1 MRDLPIDDQVG
12 TLKRT
17 CDVAEAALADVVEVA
32 RHEGHDRVL
41 GIDVRVDL
49 LHRVGGL
56 VPGVRDGG
64 SDHLA
69 HEAHP
74 LASEDR
80 AGGRDRAGGG
90 QVDGERTARTLEVRR
105 GENGGAGGCL
115 IDDVSDPPAC
125 DRAAQQRDVQAAIRP
140 EVVDESAQTAKE
152 GAILEPLD
160 AAAYLFRHVAKV
172 SVIDA
177 HWMAVA
183 RGDEPADL
191 VVSGGHVLSVFTKE
205 WLDVDVAIQDGH
217 VVGLGRYEG
226 REQLEVSGAYLVPGF
241 IDAHMH
247 LESSKLMVDEFAR
260 AVLVHGTTAVVAD
273 PHEIANVLGTDG
285 IHWLLD
291 CCEDLPLDVYVMASS
306 CVPASQF
313 ESPRRPFTTGDIE
326 SLLRRSRTI
335 GIAEMMN
342 FPGVIG
348 GRESEL
354 AKLET
359 GLTDHVDGHAPGVRG
374 PALNA
379 YVAAGIGSDH
389 EAMTFEEALEKRRL
403 GMWVLLREASIA
415 RNLRDLLP
423 LVKRYG
429 TERCAF
435 CTDDREPDFI
445 VEQGHINQMVRVA
458 VEEGVSPEDALVMA
472 TINPATCHRL
482 WHLGAIA
489 PGYQADILVMDDLKT
504 FNPRQ
509 VLKRGAPPRH
519 VKVEVPDWV
528 RQTVSLAPL
537 AATSFRVAA
546 GPKKIRVMRVIPAQ
560 LVTGVESVEPTVE
573 DGCIVADAARDLVKI
588 AVVERHHASGR
599 IGLGF
604 ATNVGLKRGAFAS
617 TVAHDAHN
625 IVLLGVDDRDMAV
638 CATRLAEI
646 GGGIVIAEGGRA
658 VEELPLPV
666 AGLMSDRPL
675 AEVDERLRSMERRLN
690 SMGVTMTSPFMTL
703 SFLALS
709 VIPELKITDR
719 GLVDVGR
726 FELVPLG
733 IE

>member
-1 MRDLPIDDQVG
+1 
-12 TLKRT
+12 
-17 CDVAEAALADVVEVA
+17 
-32 RHEGHDRVL
+32 
-41 GIDVRVDL
+41 
-49 LHRVGGL
+49 
-56 VPGVRDGG
+56 
-64 SDHLA
+64 
-69 HEAHP
+69 
-74 LASEDR
+74 
-80 AGGRDRAGGG
+80 
-90 QVDGERTARTLEVRR
+90 
-105 GENGGAGGCL
+105 
-115 IDDVSDPPAC
+115 
-125 DRAAQQRDVQAAIRP
+125 
-140 EVVDESAQTAKE
+140 
-152 GAILEPLD
+152 
-160 AAAYLFRHVAKV
+160 
-172 SVIDA
+172 
-177 HWMAVA
+177 MAVA

-191 VVSGGHVLSVFTKE
+191 VLSGGQVFSVFTKE
-205 WLDVDVAIQDGH
+205 WLDVDVAVKDGH

-226 REQLEVSGAYLVPGF
+226 RERIDVSGAYLVPGF

-247 LESSKLMVDEFAR
+247 IESSKLMVDEFAR
-260 AVLVHGTTAVVAD
+260 AVLAHGTTAVVAD

-291 CCEDLPLDVYVMASS
+291 CCDDIPLDVFVMASS
-306 CVPASQF
+306 CVPASHF

-342 FPGVIG
+342 FPGVIAG
-348 GRESEL
+348 NPSEI

-359 GLTDHVDGHAPGVRG
+359 GLTDHVDGHAPRVRG

-379 YVAAGIGSDH
+379 YISAGISSDH
-389 EAMTFEEALEKRRL
+389 EAMTFDEALEKRRL

-445 VEQGHINQMVRVA
+445 VEEGHINQMVRVA
-458 VEEGVSPEDALVMA
+458 VEAGISPEDALVMA

-489 PGYQADILVMDDLKT
+489 PGYQADIVVLDDLKS
-504 FNPRQ
+504 FKPRQ

-519 VKVEVPDWV
+519 VKVEAPEWV
-528 RQTVSLAPL
+528 RQTVSLGPL
-537 AATSFRVAA
+537 DAASFRIAA
-546 GPKKIRVMRVIPAQ
+546 GPRKIRVMRVVPAQ
-560 LVTGVESVEPTVE
+560 LITGVESVEPAVS
-573 DGCIVADAARDLVKI
+573 DGGIVADPARDLVKI

-599 IGLGF
+599 VGLGF

-625 IVLLGVDDRDMAV
+625 IVVLGVDDRDMAA
-638 CATRLAEI
+638 CAIRLAEI
-646 GGGIVIAEGGRA
+646 GGGIVIVEGGRV

-675 AEVDERLRSMERRLN
+675 AEVHERLRSMEGRLS
-690 SMGVTMTSPFMTL
+690 SMGVTMASPFMTL

-719 GLVDVGR
+719 GLVDVSR